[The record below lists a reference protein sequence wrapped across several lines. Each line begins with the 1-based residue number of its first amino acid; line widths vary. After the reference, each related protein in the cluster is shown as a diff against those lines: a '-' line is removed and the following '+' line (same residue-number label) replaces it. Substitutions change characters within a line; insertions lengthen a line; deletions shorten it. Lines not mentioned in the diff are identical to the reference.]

1 MIANKDDKKTA
12 LHVAATHGHVGVME
26 EIISQCPDCWEMVN
40 GKDQNILHV
49 AVENRKRRVIN
60 FILKNASLNKLMN
73 LKDAD
78 GNTPLHHLVDARLFA
93 TNLIQHPRADKTVF
107 NKKNWNPLDVTV
119 YSKIMSITKSSIKE
133 KMEEVGASLAGFT
146 VSCGYNG
153 NGGREQGMA
162 ILTKVAAFK
171 VFVVTSTLALVYSIS
186 AVLLHFLLAISR
198 DNDITGKQVFSAFLL
213 CFHVMVS
220 MLLAFV
226 TGSYAVLLH

>member
-93 TNLIQHPRADKTVF
+93 TNLIQHPRADKT
-107 NKKNWNPLDVTV
+107 
-119 YSKIMSITKSSIKE
+119 SSIKE